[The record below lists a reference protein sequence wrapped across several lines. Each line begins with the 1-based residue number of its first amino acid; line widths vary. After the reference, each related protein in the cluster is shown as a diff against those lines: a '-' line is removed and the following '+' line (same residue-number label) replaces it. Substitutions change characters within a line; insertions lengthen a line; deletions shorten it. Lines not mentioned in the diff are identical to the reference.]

1 MAINQSQSKILR
13 ICLFVALLVAFADAA
28 SLRGSNEIEEV
39 VEDSEEDFY
48 HMIVDEPFETKNE
61 EEPGF
66 YETYVEPLFKAHG
79 APEDEVDTGR
89 ELQLQQRSWWNP
101 WRWGRSRT
109 VQTPVRTPIIV
120 QPQPQLQYFA
130 GGGGGGGGGG
140 IPLRSQLQPQPFQPR
155 DFQRTNFRPASVGY
169 PNYRQPVGINSPPSF
184 NQWFGVAQPG
194 VPGYYNGPRES
205 MFYSVGNVRPVS
217 YFQPAP
223 STNAQGVEYATGNFA
238 KTPSN
243 GYFDN
248 LSF

>member
-28 SLRGSNEIEEV
+28 SLRGSNAIEEV

-48 HMIVDEPFETKNE
+48 QMIVDEPFETKNE

-130 GGGGGGGGGG
+130 GGGGGNGGSG
-140 IPLRSQLQPQPFQPR
+140 IPLRSQFQPQPFQPAR
-155 DFQRTNFRPASVGY
+155 FEPANFRPASVGY
-169 PNYRQPVGINSPPSF
+169 PNYGLPVGYNNVSPNYFNDLFSPP
-184 NQWFGVAQPG
+184 GAPG
-194 VPGYYNGPRES
+194 RTGYYQNPPQRKEYIELN
-205 MFYSVGNVRPVS
+205 FRP
-217 YFQPAP
+217 AR